1 MPRRR
6 SLEHVKVRATL
17 ERLRDG
23 EPRRRCDEPPHPELL
38 KAIHE
43 FNAGQFFEQ
52 HETLE
57 LIWRAEPDEIRSL
70 YQGILHVGV
79 AFHHL
84 LNGNHH
90 GAVTKLGTGVAM
102 LEHFEPTCTGVD
114 VSRLVAEA
122 RTARERLL
130 ELGEER
136 LDDFDRSLIPRVHLV
151 KPAQQGAV
159 TTS

>member
-6 SLEHVKVRATL
+6 SLEHIKVRATL
-17 ERLRDG
+17 ERLRG
-23 EPRRRCDEPPHPELL
+23 GKPRRRCDEPPHPELL
-38 KAIHE
+38 NAIHE
-43 FNAGQFFEQ
+43 FNAGKFFEQ

-57 LIWRAEPDEIRSL
+57 LLWRAEPDEIRAL

-102 LEHFEPTCTGVD
+102 LEHFAPTCMGVD
-114 VSRLVAEA
+114 VSRLVTEA
-122 RTARERLL
+122 RAARERLV

-136 LDDFDRSLIPRVHLV
+136 LDEFDRSLIPRVHLV
-151 KPAQQGAV
+151 HLAQQGSVA
-159 TTS
+159 SS